1 MDKRFTIGRTGI
13 EVSRIGLGAG
23 VVGNTMMYPKVT
35 EDMGRELVQAAIEEG
50 IDFID
55 TAFLYGFGRSEELIG
70 EAIRNSGRRDKV
82 KLSTKAA
89 ANFKLTDQGAMQ
101 VDNSPSALRESV
113 EHSLTR
119 LQTDYIDVF
128 FVHYPYSDT
137 PLEEAAGA
145 LADLKQEGKIKSI
158 GASNLSYEQLQQFN
172 MDGYMDVFQTE
183 YSLLARQAETDLIP
197 YCLEHQISVI
207 PTFPLASGLLAGQYK
222 KEDTF
227 TDLSR
232 MNNPMFQGED
242 YITNLER
249 VERMKDYAAKK
260 DMTLPQMALA
270 WLLNR
275 PGVDLIIPGA
285 TRPDQLRTNMRT
297 TEVVLT
303 DADMEHLDILSS
315 TSNPGS
321 E

>member
-1 MDKRFTIGRTGI
+1 M
-13 EVSRIGLGAG
+13 
-23 VVGNTMMYPKVT
+23 
-35 EDMGRELVQAAIEEG
+35 
-50 IDFID
+50 
-55 TAFLYGFGRSEELIG
+55 
-70 EAIRNSGRRDKV
+70 